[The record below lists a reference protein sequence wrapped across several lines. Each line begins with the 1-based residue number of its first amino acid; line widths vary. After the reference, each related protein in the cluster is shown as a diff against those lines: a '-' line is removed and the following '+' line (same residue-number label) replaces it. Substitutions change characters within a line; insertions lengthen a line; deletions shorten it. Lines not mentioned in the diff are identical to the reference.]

1 MTRHKGTALKNVAT
15 TPLEISFFEEEPS
28 SYRGKIFLYDTQI
41 LPGQRETNFSLGFFW
56 VLAGSEP
63 DFVTQCV
70 RPPLWTSSYRTTYSP
85 NDMYN
90 WLQRALRAR
99 KAGLDGSHRARRVDL
114 LVNDKVY
121 AFQRGGLL
129 VVVSNGGSNMKST
142 EIKLRGVPFNAGT
155 RICNP
160 LSSDDCITVGESAT
174 MTVRLVAGEP
184 KMYCAEPKC
193 EFETGRELT

>member
-1 MTRHKGTALKNVAT
+1 M
-15 TPLEISFFEEEPS
+15 
-28 SYRGKIFLYDTQI
+28 
-41 LPGQRETNFSLGFFW
+41 

-99 KAGLDGSHRARRVDL
+99 KAGLGGSHRAQRVDL
-114 LVNDKVY
+114 LVNDQVY

-129 VVVSNGGSNMKST
+129 VVVANGGSNMKST
-142 EIKLRGVPFNAGT
+142 EIKLRGVPFNVGT
-155 RICNP
+155 HVCSP
-160 LSSDDCITVGESAT
+160 LSSDDCITVGESA
-174 MTVRLVAGEP
+174 MTVSLLAGEP
-184 KMYCAEPKC
+184 KMYCAGSECAFKTRIAHSQPTKI
-193 EFETGRELT
+193 EL